1 MTSIDGRGP
10 ASAAKDR
17 SMGELMRELADETGT
32 LIRQEMALARA
43 ELQAKAKEAGA
54 GAGMLSGAGVA
65 ALLMLGALTA
75 TAIAALDTA
84 MPLWLA
90 ALITTALWGAV
101 AGALALVGRGRLK
114 QATPLTPEQTIETT
128 KEDVAW
134 ARTRARSGMS

>member
-1 MTSIDGRGP
+1 MSSVHNGGAPP
-10 ASAAKDR
+10 AARDR
-17 SMGELMRELADETGT
+17 SMGELMHELADETGT

-43 ELQAKAKEAGA
+43 ELQVKAKEAGA

-84 MPLWLA
+84 MPLWAA
-90 ALITTALWGAV
+90 ALIVTAIWGAV
-101 AGALALVGRGRLK
+101 AGGLALVGRKRL
-114 QATPLTPEQTIETT
+114 QHATPLTPEQTIETT